1 MLRLEPAA
9 DSPRALVANLGR
21 AADGAIGLPGALAWS
36 TALNHAAFTARPCL
50 LWLALAVECSSAR
63 DAERVQLQAERVQG
77 ITELPPPPITR
88 NNIEN
93 SRGLRK
99 DFRSRQ
105 IEIRTVQYR

>member
-36 TALNHAAFTARPCL
+36 AVLNHAAFTARPCL

-77 ITELPPPPITR
+77 ITELPPPP
-88 NNIEN
+88 EK
-93 SRGLRK
+93 G
-99 DFRSRQ
+99 
-105 IEIRTVQYR
+105 ERTHIYALPSG